1 MLRSS
6 GRTIHALG
14 LCTGLLPAV
23 VLSAAQNLQ
32 DLAYLSNLM
41 VGVAFRLRIELHRR
55 SWHVESRPGTWG
67 YLFVGLRADE
77 IEAALD
83 SFHQASRTPQHHR
96 AYVAVAAET
105 WSAVFGPPS
114 TMQKLVKDPAVA
126 TRASI
131 TELYRANGSV
141 HAPHLPQANIESIMG
156 EFQSNV
162 ALASRKPSP
171 AVQITSTSSCQVF
184 AERTLAELLE
194 RTLDD
199 ILTLRLDHDG
209 CINAVAASVKE
220 GLAVRL
226 VVIGG
231 ESSLSTLQRALQ
243 ARKVDA
249 TTVEGFDGWTQLPK
263 ARSGSGKV
271 AIVGVS
277 GRFPGSE
284 SVDEFWASLLEG
296 KEQHRKVPE
305 SRFALDAWQH
315 ALGPDAQLPYGC
327 FLERPGQFDAR
338 LFSISPREAAQMDP
352 IHRLVMLTTWE
363 ALEAAGYNPGREDL
377 RRISAFVAQSSD
389 DWRDVEHQHGI
400 DNYYVPSI
408 ARAFGSGR
416 LHYFFKWE
424 APAFNVDAACG
435 SSAVA
440 ITLACEK
447 LVNRQCDMAVAAGG
461 MLACSPDAYAGLAK
475 GQFLSP
481 TGGCKVFRADVDGYT
496 RVIPNFDSK
505 DSAQR

>member
-1 MLRSS
+1 
-6 GRTIHALG
+6 
-14 LCTGLLPAV
+14 
-23 VLSAAQNLQ
+23 
-32 DLAYLSNLM
+32 M
-41 VGVAFRLRIELHRR
+41 VGVAFRLRVELHRR
-55 SWHVESRPGTWG
+55 SRRVENTGGTWG
-67 YLFVGLRADE
+67 YLVVGLRVDE

-83 SFHQASRTPQHHR
+83 SFHQAHQVPQHHH

-114 TMQKLVKDPAVA
+114 TMQKLIRKDSIMAA
-126 TRASI
+126 RASI

-141 HAPHLPQANIESIMG
+141 HAPHLPGADMEAIMG
-156 EFQSNV
+156 EFGSNLT
-162 ALASRKPSP
+162 LASRPLSPS
-171 AVQITSTSSCQVF
+171 VHITSTSSCQTF
-184 AERTLAELLE
+184 SEANLADLLHRTLH
-194 RTLDD
+194 D

-209 CINAVAASVKE
+209 TILAVASRVPAN
-220 GLAVRL
+220 ARARL
-226 VVIGG
+226 LVIGG
-231 ESSLSTLQRALQ
+231 ASSLSTVQKALL
-243 ARKVDA
+243 ARKVDV
-249 TTVEGFDGWTQLPK
+249 TTVEGFANWTSLPTK
-263 ARSGSGKV
+263 RSGSGKV
-271 AIVGVS
+271 AIVGVA

-284 SVDEFWASLLEG
+284 NVDEFWTSLLEG
-296 KEQHRKVPE
+296 KEQHRIVPE
-305 SRFALDAWQH
+305 SRFGLDAWQH

-352 IHRLVMLTTWE
+352 IHRLTMLATWE
-363 ALEAAGYNPGREDL
+363 ALEAAGYSPSREDL
-377 RRISAFVAQSSD
+377 RRISAVIAQSSD

-447 LVNRQCDMAVAAGG
+447 LINRQCDMAVAAGG

-475 GQFLSP
+475 GGFLSP
-481 TGGCKVFRADVDGYT
+481 TGGCKVFRADVDGYC
-496 RVIPNFDSK
+496 RVGFCSYT
-505 DSAQR
+505 S